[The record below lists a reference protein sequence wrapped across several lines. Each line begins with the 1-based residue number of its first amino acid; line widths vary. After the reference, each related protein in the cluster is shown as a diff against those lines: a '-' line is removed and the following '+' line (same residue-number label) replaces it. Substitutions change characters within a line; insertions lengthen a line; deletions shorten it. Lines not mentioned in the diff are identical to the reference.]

1 MSHFFPIIADPIFSV
16 PLSHK
21 WKIVSL
27 FFLFVSIAV
36 FWNYDWIQPL
46 KLIVVFF
53 HEVSHGMGAL
63 LTGGQV
69 NSIFIS
75 WDESGY
81 TVTEGGNF
89 LTIASAGYIGCML
102 WGSLMLY
109 TSLSSK
115 YCEYYSIVLG
125 IVIAFFMLRFSSG
138 IENSI
143 YFLILGWSVF
153 FIVTG
158 ILLQKVSRYALF
170 YMGGITSLYGLF
182 DLFDFFRGSIR
193 NTDAGKIAKYYVNDP
208 LLEKVMAYAIAF
220 LISVVSIWILYRIIA
235 RALLDKEEESAAPTD
250 ETPTDEATPAT
261 TIDPELIE
269 KLERLVNHTTK

>member
-1 MSHFFPIIADPIFSV
+1 M

-36 FWNYDWIQPL
+36 FWNYDWIKPL

-63 LTGGQV
+63 LTGGKV

-89 LTIASAGYIGCML
+89 MTIASAGYIGCML

-115 YCEYYSIVLG
+115 YSEYYSIALG

-143 YFLILGWSVF
+143 YFLILGWSGL

-158 ILLQKVSRYALF
+158 ILLQNISRYALF

-182 DLFDFFRGSIR
+182 DLFDFFRGSIEH
-193 NTDAGKIAKYYVNDP
+193 TDAGKIAKHYVSDP
-208 LLEKVMAYAIAF
+208 FLEKVMAYAIAL
-220 LISVVSIWILYRIIA
+220 LISIVSIWILYRIIA
-235 RALLDKEEESAAPTD
+235 RALLDRTEESVALPT
-250 ETPTDEATPAT
+250 ETSGDEAGPAT
-261 TIDPELIE
+261 TIDPELLE
-269 KLERLVNHTTK
+269 KLERLVNHTAK